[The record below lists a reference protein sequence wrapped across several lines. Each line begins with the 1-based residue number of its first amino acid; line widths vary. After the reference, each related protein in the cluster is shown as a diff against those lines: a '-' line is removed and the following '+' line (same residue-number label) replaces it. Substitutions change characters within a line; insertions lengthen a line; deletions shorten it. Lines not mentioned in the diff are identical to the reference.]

1 MEWRDLESFSFGDS
15 PALADELAALV
26 LAGLKRATCWA
37 ASDGMLTEV
46 GKRMVMLDGS
56 GRPLAVLETV
66 ELVRRPFN
74 EVDAA
79 FAYDEGE
86 DDRSLA
92 FWERAHRAYF
102 GRRGQFAEGM
112 LLYCE
117 RFRVVELIA
126 DDEGCSLKG

>member
-1 MEWRDLESFSFGDS
+1 MSWRDLESFSFGDS

-37 ASDGMLTEV
+37 ANDGMLTEV
-46 GKRMVMLDGS
+46 GKRMVMLNGS
-56 GRPLAVLETV
+56 GRPLAVVETM
-66 ELVRRPFN
+66 ELVQRRFS

-86 DDRSLA
+86 GDRSLA
-92 FWERAHRAYF
+92 YWEQAHRAYF
-102 GRRGQFAEGM
+102 SRRGQFAEGM

-117 RFRVVELIA
+117 RFRVVELIG
-126 DDEGCSLKG
+126 DHEDCRPKG